1 MSKSLIN
8 FINKVNNITR
18 AVNSINSTVRA
29 VRTLRN
35 QFRGTSRPSP
45 VVRPTRPTGGSFSQP
60 NVKPL
65 GLSQIAST
73 PTGGRNVNKRPVRPA
88 SRTDVGPKIR

>member
-1 MSKSLIN
+1 MSRSLIN

-18 AVNSINSTVRA
+18 AINSVNSTVRA
-29 VRTLRN
+29 VKSLRN
-35 QFRGTSRPSP
+35 QFRGPSRPPP
-45 VVRPTRPTGGSFSQP
+45 VVRPTRPSGSSVSQP
-60 NVKPL
+60 NIKPL

-88 SRTDVGPKIR
+88 SRTEVGPNGR